1 MPAGPMRSS
10 PPAQRM
16 FMMPNEVETVE
27 HMGHLIVNTARGEW
41 TVYEDK
47 SKETP
52 LWVADTIGKC
62 VDVIDEVMSDM

>member
-1 MPAGPMRSS
+1 
-10 PPAQRM
+10 
-16 FMMPNEVETVE
+16 MMPNEVETVE